1 MGNAD
6 SVLSAST
13 LGALGMNHC
22 SQSLYSCDGIGKD
35 NIPAYSLR
43 APKGGGKSASGEA
56 VAMGHC
62 LQYCIPIQNSLGI
75 LPPTTTYLHAHNTHT
90 PRHTFAADPPPYI
103 PTAITSTLKAHIG
116 YCCAA
121 DVKEP
126 ISATAAAADVKEPTD
141 IGYNN
146 FQGSIHETIPGM
158 ANVDIWKYEHGGP
171 TFLRAGSWPWGVRPV
186 LHCCVISACLQ
197 QPDVL
202 TAKHLRVHPR
212 SPSALASVLDEADK
226 LGRALPPGLAW
237 GDSSQRR
244 RLV

>member
-62 LQYCIPIQNSLGI
+62 LQYCIPIQNSL
-75 LPPTTTYLHAHNTHT
+75 
-90 PRHTFAADPPPYI
+90 
-103 PTAITSTLKAHIG
+103 AITSTLKAHIG
-116 YCCAA
+116 YCC
-121 DVKEP
+121 
-126 ISATAAAADVKEPTD
+126 AADVKEPTD

-158 ANVDIWKYEHGGP
+158 ANVDIWKYEHGDP
-171 TFLRAGSWPWGVRPV
+171 LF
-186 LHCCVISACLQ
+186 
-197 QPDVL
+197 
-202 TAKHLRVHPR
+202 
-212 SPSALASVLDEADK
+212 
-226 LGRALPPGLAW
+226 
-237 GDSSQRR
+237 
-244 RLV
+244 